1 MGIDLALLQR
11 RSLQRKN
18 GCYMIAPSGGRPHL
32 QGPLYFSTPLP
43 RPLPLFPMH
52 RLTIHHVLHRCMPAL
67 WQCNTAGTF
76 AIHANIL
83 ICNCTL
89 KMIRL
94 HTTRESLCRML
105 LHKRESSKCCEVYCS
120 RLHLQGGLACS
131 QDWSCLAYRRGHEVP
146 TADTSGGPRCSSC
159 VEPRARGARF
169 SKMLAPIHGT

>member
-1 MGIDLALLQR
+1 MAV
-11 RSLQRKN
+11 
-18 GCYMIAPSGGRPHL
+18 APTYK
-32 QGPLYFSTPLP
+32 GPCTSPPPYPGPCHS
-43 RPLPLFPMH
+43 FPCTGL
-52 RLTIHHVLHRCMPAL
+52 RFTTSCIVACPACMPAL

-146 TADTSGGPRCSSC
+146 TADTSGGPRCPSC